1 MRTTKLSAVFLLALV
16 VCILVLHIFSIV
28 YDWYHVYWWVD
39 IILHLLGGA
48 WVATLFFYV
57 QERYVPSFSAMP
69 WWFSIVAAVS
79 FVMLVGVGWEWFEY
93 GFDYVVAKDNFVLR
107 AQLGLAD
114 TMGDLLADFIGGL
127 MVGAYFIFRR

>member
-1 MRTTKLSAVFLLALV
+1 MRTTKLFAVFLLALV
-16 VCILVLHIFSIV
+16 VGILVLHILSII
-28 YDWYHVYWWVD
+28 YDWYHAYWWID

-57 QERYVPSFSAMP
+57 QERYVPSFVAMP
-69 WWFSIVAAVS
+69 WWFSIVVVVS

-93 GFDYVVAKDNFVLR
+93 WFDYFVAKDNFVLR

-114 TMGDLLADFIGGL
+114 TMGDLLADLVGGL
-127 MVGAYFIFRR
+127 IVGAYFIFRR